1 VNRNVLGIAI
11 IAGAAWQ
18 GWAQDVSRATDT
30 TTTNPPEPAN
40 KRIFW
45 LIPNYRTYPTMKEFR
60 PITAKEKFKI
70 VRQDILDPG
79 TFILS
84 AAFAGKSQLLDDN
97 PSFGQ
102 GMEGYAKRFATAYA
116 DFAIGDV
123 MTEAVFPSLLHHDP
137 RYFRRGEG
145 SFPSRLG
152 YAMSQIFV
160 THTDSGHRAFNI
172 SELAGNA
179 TSVAI
184 SNAYYS
190 EDRNAGSAAAKWG
203 VQVGLDMSSNVLKEF
218 WPDIERILQRKHAAG
233 RKTR

>member
-1 VNRNVLGIAI
+1 MKLNAIGIAI
-11 IAGAAWQ
+11 LVGAAWQ
-18 GWAQDVSRATDT
+18 GWAQDVSQATDT

-45 LIPNYRTYPTMKEFR
+45 IIPNYRTYPTMKEFR

-84 AAFAGKSQLLDDN
+84 AAFAGKSQLLNDN

-102 GMEGYAKRFATAYA
+102 GTAGYAKRFATAYA

-145 SFPSRLG
+145 SFASRLG
-152 YAMSQIFV
+152 YAMSRIFV
-160 THTDSGHRAFNI
+160 TRTDSGGRAFNI

-190 EDRNAGSAAAKWG
+190 EDRSAGSA
-203 VQVGLDMSSNVLKEF
+203 VE
-218 WPDIERILQRKHAAG
+218 
-233 RKTR
+233 